1 MDGVQLGRREQP
13 GWAYPA
19 SAGTGH
25 EGLVALPRQALM
37 WELIDE
43 LVP

>member
-1 MDGVQLGRREQP
+1 MDGVQLREREQP

-19 SAGTGH
+19 SGHSH